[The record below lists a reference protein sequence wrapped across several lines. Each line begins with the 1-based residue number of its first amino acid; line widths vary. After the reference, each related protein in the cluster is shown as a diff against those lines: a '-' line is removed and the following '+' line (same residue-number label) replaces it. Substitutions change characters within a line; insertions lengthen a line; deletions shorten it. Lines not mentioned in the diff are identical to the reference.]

1 MLSNANKKAAYDIE
15 LAQYNGDAEDY
26 VPLFDHR
33 ISPTSGYGRPIGM
46 NTPETK
52 EEMLAIAH
60 QQLEHMRNQHAER
73 HEDEND
79 LNPDQSKV
87 LLQFWRDMER
97 RNATHSSLRAYCK
110 IRADEYKGKLQ
121 AHRFKRIENIARK
134 GWEGCRH
141 LKAHARSLQRRR
153 IPGSHQ
159 MYPQTCVFVFS
170 S

>member
-1 MLSNANKKAAYDIE
+1 M
-15 LAQYNGDAEDY
+15 
-26 VPLFDHR
+26 PLFDHR

-87 LLQFWRDMER
+87 LLQFWRDMEQ

-121 AHRFKRIENIARK
+121 AHREHRKKGLGRMSAPKGACPVSSTTRDSRIAPDVPSDMCVRF
-134 GWEGCRH
+134 
-141 LKAHARSLQRRR
+141 LKLMHVL
-153 IPGSHQ
+153 
-159 MYPQTCVFVFS
+159 
-170 S
+170 